1 METMKALNYSYYIN
15 LDERGIFSADVRN
28 FDGQTLIEVMSDD
41 DGDGE
46 VWLVESGYMRDTQ
59 DIAGL
64 TAYGIQVG
72 ILPAGSQIHSMSDF
86 EKLEAEW
93 TEAVSL
99 IEQFEPK
106 AKLADLYDDNEDLAD
121 ALNTVIQDFEYPDHA
136 HKTIEQ
142 LLAQINGAPAPEQKK
157 SASMRMG

>member
-1 METMKALNYSYYIN
+1 METMKSLNFGYYVN
-15 LDERGIFSADVRN
+15 LDERGSFSADVRN
-28 FDGQTLIEVMSDD
+28 MDGQTILEVETDD
-41 DGDGE
+41 FGS
-46 VWLVESGYMRDTQ
+46 VWFVEAGYMKDTQ
-59 DIAGL
+59 DITGL
-64 TAYGIQVG
+64 AEFAVKIGTLPVG
-72 ILPAGSQIHSMSDF
+72 TKFHSMSDF

-93 TEAVSL
+93 AEAVSS

-121 ALNTVIQDFEYPDHA
+121 ALSAVIVDFEYPDHA